1 MLKKY
6 VKAARKTD
14 WADADLSKARRAFFP
29 NLKPTREAIS
39 LRVPTVTLDKV
50 RRMANRAG
58 VPYQSLINAWLT
70 ERADEELAKAGDQV
84 TPKVVRSKN

>member
-14 WADADLSKARRAFFP
+14 WADADLSKGRRAVFP

-39 LRVPTVTLDKV
+39 LRVPTLTLDKV

-70 ERADEELAKAGDQV
+70 ERADEELAKAGNWAV
-84 TPKVVRSKN
+84 SKAVRPTN

>member
-1 MLKKY
+1 MPKKIQY
-6 VKAARKTD
+6 VKEARAAD
-14 WADADLSKARRAFFP
+14 WADTDLSKAQRAVFP

-58 VPYQSLINAWLT
+58 VPYQSLINSWLT
-70 ERADEELAKAGDQV
+70 ERADEELAKTG
-84 TPKVVRSKN
+84 S

>member
-1 MLKKY
+1 MPKKIKY
-6 VKAARKTD
+6 VKEARATD
-14 WADADLSKARRAFFP
+14 WADADLSQAQRAVFP

-58 VPYQSLINAWLT
+58 APLHNA
-70 ERADEELAKAGDQV
+70 
-84 TPKVVRSKN
+84 

>member
-1 MLKKY
+1 MPKKIQY
-6 VKAARKTD
+6 VKEALATD
-14 WADADLSKARRAFFP
+14 WADADLSKAQRAVFP

-70 ERADEELAKAGDQV
+70 ERADEELAKTG
-84 TPKVVRSKN
+84 S

>member
-1 MLKKY
+1 MPKEAQY
-6 VKAARKTD
+6 VKPARAAD
-14 WADADLSKARRAFFP
+14 WANADLSKAQRAIFP

-70 ERADEELAKAGDQV
+70 ERADEELGKFG
-84 TPKVVRSKN
+84 S

>member
-84 TPKVVRSKN
+84 TPKAVRSKN

>member
-1 MLKKY
+1 MPKKIQY
-6 VKAARKTD
+6 VKEARATD
-14 WADADLSKARRAFFP
+14 WADADLSKAQRAVFP

-70 ERADEELAKAGDQV
+70 ERADAELAKTG
-84 TPKVVRSKN
+84 N

>member
-1 MLKKY
+1 MWKRN

-14 WADADLSKARRAFFP
+14 WADADLSKARRLIFP

-39 LRVPTVTLDKV
+39 LRVPTITLDKV

-58 VPYQSLINAWLT
+58 VPYQSLINAWIT
-70 ERADEELAKAGDQV
+70 ERADEELAKTGSQLE
-84 TPKVVRSKN
+84 